1 MIKVIKRD
9 GREKGFEFDRIE
21 TAVNNAYLEVYG
33 DKVESFVHE
42 IGDILNMIFKDI
54 SSKNDEA
61 ITIEEI
67 QDIVVKNLLIYM
79 CKLKKY
85 YNCNKILFQ
94 LFYIKYAPSCS
105 VKDIFFLHVFE
116 RKMLHT
122 RGAALFI
129 FGVNFFIVKS

>member
-67 QDIVVKNLLIYM
+67 QDIVVKNL
-79 CKLKKY
+79 KKVNNDVAKSY
-85 YNCNKILFQ
+85 EEYRVNN
-94 LFYIKYAPSCS
+94 
-105 VKDIFFLHVFE
+105 
-116 RKMLHT
+116 
-122 RGAALFI
+122 LFI
-129 FGVNFFIVKS
+129 RMPKYRHNRTINCKKAY

>member
-42 IGDILNMIFKDI
+42 IGDILNMIFEDI
-54 SSKNDEA
+54 SSKNDKT

-67 QDIVVKNLLIYM
+67 QDIVVKNL
-79 CKLKKY
+79 K
-85 YNCNKILFQ
+85 
-94 LFYIKYAPSCS
+94 
-105 VKDIFFLHVFE
+105 
-116 RKMLHT
+116 R
-122 RGAALFI
+122 
-129 FGVNFFIVKS
+129 VNNDVAKSYE

>member
-67 QDIVVKNLLIYM
+67 QDIVIATFPMVTI
-79 CKLKKY
+79 
-85 YNCNKILFQ
+85 
-94 LFYIKYAPSCS
+94 
-105 VKDIFFLHVFE
+105 
-116 RKMLHT
+116 
-122 RGAALFI
+122 
-129 FGVNFFIVKS
+129 

>member
-54 SSKNDEA
+54 FPTILQSPINAGAFVMLAGMILVPVVSLLTRKPDKVTTENAFACLDHDDTLAEKAFANLEA
-61 ITIEEI
+61 TE
-67 QDIVVKNLLIYM
+67 
-79 CKLKKY
+79 
-85 YNCNKILFQ
+85 
-94 LFYIKYAPSCS
+94 S
-105 VKDIFFLHVFE
+105 
-116 RKMLHT
+116 
-122 RGAALFI
+122 
-129 FGVNFFIVKS
+129 